1 MSLSYI
7 ELNKRNLIHNIKT
20 LRAVAKK
27 GTHFAFAIKG
37 NAYGHGQNE
46 IVQILE
52 PYTDYFIVNSIEE
65 LTLLRKVSKKKTLV
79 LGYVTPD
86 AIAYAITL
94 GSVLAVFS
102 ISALKNINAVAFKK
116 QIVQEVHIACD
127 ALLGREGFLMS
138 DLPKVFK
145 EASKLAHIRITGM
158 YAHFANIEDTND
170 FSHAR
175 KQIKEYESM
184 LVIARSFGYT
194 KLLTHISA
202 TSSLLVYEKKLG
214 IHPLVRIG
222 IGMYGLWP
230 SAVLEKKYFKEGVTL
245 KPVLSWKTHIALVK
259 VVPKG
264 YVIGYGCTYTTKKT
278 TKIAL
283 IPQGY
288 ADGIDRGLS
297 NAGTVLI
304 HGKRCTLL
312 GRVSMN
318 MCVADITRLSQ
329 VNEGDEVVII
339 GKQKKEEITADEIA
353 QKLGTINYEIVTRI
367 SSLLPRIIHT
377 G

>member
-1 MSLSYI
+1 MLLSYI
-7 ELNKRNLIHNIKT
+7 ELNKRNLIHNVKT

-27 GTHFAFAIKG
+27 GTSFAFAIKG

-46 IVQILE
+46 IAKIIE
-52 PYTDYFIVNSIEE
+52 PYSDYFIVNSVEE
-65 LTLLRKVSKKKTLV
+65 LALLRKVSKKKTLV
-79 LGYVTPD
+79 LGYVAPSD
-86 AIAYAITL
+86 LPYAISL
-94 GSVLAVFS
+94 ESVLAVFS
-102 ISALKNINAVAFKK
+102 LTTLRNINRCALQKNK
-116 QIVQEVHIACD
+116 IQEVHIACD
-127 ALLGREGFLMS
+127 ALLGREGFLIS
-138 DLPKVFK
+138 DLPEVFK
-145 EASKLAHIRITGM
+145 EALKLTHIRITGM
-158 YAHFANIEDTND
+158 YAHFANIEDTSN

-184 LVIARSFGYT
+184 LAIARNFGYI

-230 SAVLEKKYFKEGVTL
+230 SATLEKKYFKEGITL

-264 YVIGYGCTYTTKKT
+264 YVIGYGCTYVTKKI

-297 NAGTVLI
+297 NIGEVLI
-304 HGKRCTLL
+304 NGVRCRLL
-312 GRVSMN
+312 GRISMN
-318 MCVADITRLSQ
+318 MCVADVTELSKAK
-329 VNEGDEVVII
+329 EGDEVVIL
-339 GKQKKEEITADEIA
+339 GEQNKEEIRAEAIA
-353 QKLGTINYEIVTRI
+353 QKIGTINYEIVTRI
-367 SSLLPRIIHT
+367 SSLLPRVIR
-377 G
+377 